1 MTTLNST
8 LQLALLKR
16 KKARNKLEKG
26 FTLVEL
32 LIVVIILGV
41 LSSVAL
47 PAILNQQKKGVI
59 SSMNASAMALAKSCA
74 ALQVTGEQDAFTYQT
89 QSGDIKI
96 AIAGTTATSK
106 CPAAG
111 TDEITITAED
121 DKGRTSGNS
130 VVTLGSDGAITLV
143 SAS

>member
-32 LIVVIILGV
+32 LIVVIILGI

-47 PAILNQQKKGVI
+47 PA
-59 SSMNASAMALAKSCA
+59 S
-74 ALQVTGEQDAFTYQT
+74 
-89 QSGDIKI
+89 
-96 AIAGTTATSK
+96 
-106 CPAAG
+106 
-111 TDEITITAED
+111 
-121 DKGRTSGNS
+121 
-130 VVTLGSDGAITLV
+130 
-143 SAS
+143 

>member
-32 LIVVIILGV
+32 LIVVIILGI

-47 PAILNQQKKGVI
+47 PAFLNQQKKGVM
-59 SSMNASAMALAKSCA
+59 SSLECLCNGSSFKSCA
-74 ALQVTGEQDAFTYQT
+74 ALQVTGENSFNAPSSSKISGWYLTPTALSQVISHIYRILT
-89 QSGDIKI
+89 QITPASN
-96 AIAGTTATSK
+96 AG
-106 CPAAG
+106 
-111 TDEITITAED
+111 
-121 DKGRTSGNS
+121 
-130 VVTLGSDGAITLV
+130 GSDIGADGSITLV
-143 SAS
+143 PAS